1 VNASLLTRIRW
12 RLEDRLYSLERSL
25 RHQEDAKVLVGVLV
39 FAALVAGGFL
49 AAKELAR
56 ASSGS
61 ASQATVRPITVRQ
74 KVRVRI
80 HGHVVTRWRV
90 RKVLAQA
97 QTVLETQTVH
107 TPNGIRLVT
116 HPVTRYRVVYRKHLV
131 KVHGKTRTVLQPV
144 HGKTLTDT
152 RTLTKTSTQFVTL
165 TRQVTN
171 QEFVTVTQP
180 VTNTVVSTETDTLP
194 LTITVTVTTH
204 PGNG

>member
-1 VNASLLTRIRW
+1 M
-12 RLEDRLYSLERSL
+12 
-25 RHQEDAKVLVGVLV
+25 LVGVLV

-131 KVHGKTRTVLQPV
+131 KVHGKTRTVLQP
-144 HGKTLTDT
+144 LTDT